1 MITLDPNLTA
11 NFAPI
16 EAPIKAPPAIT
27 RAIGKMTYP
36 LMMKIDKEPRLQ
48 ATFANLVYD
57 KALTSLKPN
66 NITNATMKNE
76 PTPGPKTPS

>member
-1 MITLDPNLTA
+1 
-11 NFAPI
+11 
-16 EAPIKAPPAIT
+16 
-27 RAIGKMTYP
+27 MTYP